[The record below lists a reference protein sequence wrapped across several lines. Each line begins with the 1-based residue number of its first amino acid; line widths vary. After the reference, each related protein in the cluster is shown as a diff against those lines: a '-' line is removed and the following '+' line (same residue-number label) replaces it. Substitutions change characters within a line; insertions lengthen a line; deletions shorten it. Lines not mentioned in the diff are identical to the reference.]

1 MYLTHIQGIV
11 ILEATQA
18 NDILNWIVWITRTIS
33 ILSLPKDSTA
43 LGNLIVP
50 LITKTFQ
57 SINFYNLIIEQYHM
71 ALVTIASKTLSFS
84 IDKHGYLGTWYSNF
98 YNLIIGQYHMA
109 LVTIASKTLSFS
121 INKHGYFDTW
131 YSKHISKWILWCL
144 ILAVEH
150 FNTMIL

>member
-84 IDKHGYLGTWYSNF
+84 I
-98 YNLIIGQYHMA
+98 
-109 LVTIASKTLSFS
+109 
-121 INKHGYFDTW
+121 NKHGYFGTW
-131 YSKHISKWILWCL
+131 YSKHISKWMLWCL
-144 ILAVEH
+144 ILAAEH
-150 FNTMIL
+150 FNTMILWNHHNVQFGISSLAIFHHVF